1 MKKEFEEI
9 IPHQEKGTQSN
20 TESDAE
26 FLDEKTAKDFFLIAK
41 DRLLHI
47 NQWHELS
54 GEGSAEFSLTDE
66 HGNKVYRLPRIDD
79 YFKIDIP
86 GPGSSSGEGEDWV
99 RIEAIEEND
108 DINDQWIA
116 IRVRPAPSPLNNDKD
131 IAHFFSDT
139 ATSTFIVRREN
150 NKVIAGVYG
159 RNEKPNMKAEEF
171 KDKVRNAAI
180 ALGAMVGISKIQ
192 WKNLVKGIV
201 RS

>member
-1 MKKEFEEI
+1 MKKDFEEI
-9 IPHQEKGTQSN
+9 IPHQEEGMQNN

-26 FLDEKTAKDFFLIAK
+26 FSDEKKAQDFYLIAR
-41 DRLLHI
+41 DRLLQI

-54 GEGSAEFSLTDE
+54 GESSAEFSLTDE
-66 HGNKVYRLPRIDD
+66 NGNKVNRLPRNGD
-79 YFKIDIP
+79 YFRIDIP
-86 GPGSSSGEGEDWV
+86 GPGSPNGEDDDWV
-99 RIEAIEEND
+99 RIEAIEENKD
-108 DINDQWIA
+108 VNDQWTA
-116 IRVRPAPSPLNNDKD
+116 IRVRPAPSPVNEDKD
-131 IAHFFSDT
+131 VAHFFSDT

-159 RNEKPNMKAEEF
+159 RNEKPNMKADDF

-201 RS
+201 KK